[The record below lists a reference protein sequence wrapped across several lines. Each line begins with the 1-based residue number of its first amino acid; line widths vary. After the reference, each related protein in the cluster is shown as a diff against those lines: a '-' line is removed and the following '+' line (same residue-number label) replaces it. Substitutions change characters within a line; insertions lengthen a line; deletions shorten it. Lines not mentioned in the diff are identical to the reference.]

1 MINIEVRQHDNY
13 SVEFKSG
20 ISITKK
26 NSKEDM
32 SEFMINTWIFVP
44 DSLDINSDTYTKGQF
59 YRDVKTNLRLIT
71 PIYALNELLIEGRGP
86 FRRLHDA
93 VDKLFQDPSSEEL
106 TENFSYQVKMLVCVV
121 KSALR
126 REVGFICESA
136 ENEESDIVLLTQN
149 YIKNITA
156 VRDMYRS
163 YQESVD
169 DTVLNAEHRQMFAF
183 GDEFLG
189 NVIEQHTFELLR
201 RLKKHSAYS
210 SLKSHLYQLIKE
222 EMDYKKSRG
231 FMLLDK
237 NDEKKNSLVI
247 SQRNILKKIMESD
260 LFLHVIRKKDGAF
273 AKQVYYGVAAAV
285 AMIFATVI
293 SFVATL
299 RFGNFTTDLF
309 IILVISYVFKDR
321 IKDVMRYYFT
331 SNMSKKYFDNKLKL
345 SIRNQEI
352 GFIKESFD
360 FVQESKLPEEIRS
373 LRNRLPL
380 IEAENKV
387 YGEKI
392 IRYRKW
398 VSLSHKEIER
408 YKEYHLTGINDITRF
423 NLMQYI
429 QKMDNPTI
437 PLYDLNEF
445 EGYETFEG
453 VKVYALYFVLKC
465 VSDTNEYNRKYRV
478 LFNRTGITD
487 IKELD

>member
-1 MINIEVRQHDNY
+1 MIDIEVRQHDNY

-20 ISITKK
+20 ISITNKE
-26 NSKEDM
+26 SKEDT

-44 DSLDINSDTYTKGQF
+44 DSLDINSDTYSKGQF

-71 PIYALNELLIEGRGP
+71 PIYSLSELLTEGRGP

-93 VDKLFQDPSSEEL
+93 VDKLFLDPNSEEL
-106 TENFSYQVKMLVCVV
+106 TENFSYQIKMLMCIL

-126 REVGFICESA
+126 REVNAICKSQRDE
-136 ENEESDIVLLTQN
+136 DILSGVSK
-149 YIKNITA
+149 YVDNI
-156 VRDMYRS
+156 VRIRNQYRG
-163 YQESVD
+163 YQESINE
-169 DTVLNAEHRQMFAF
+169 TVLKSEHRQWFAF

-189 NVIEQHTFELLR
+189 NIIEQHAFLLLR
-201 RLKKHSAYS
+201 QLKDSSAYS
-210 SLKSHLYQLIKE
+210 SVKPIVTYLINE
-222 EMDYKKSRG
+222 ELDYKRSRG
-231 FMLLDK
+231 FMLLNRK
-237 NDEKKNSLVI
+237 DEKKNSLVI

-260 LFLHVIRKKDGAF
+260 LFLHVIIKKDGAL
-273 AKQVYYGVAAAV
+273 AKQVYYGIAAAV

-293 SFVATL
+293 SFVATQ

-309 IILVISYVFKDR
+309 VILVISYVFKDR
-321 IKDVMRYYFT
+321 IKDIMRYYFT
-331 SNMSKKYFDNKLKL
+331 SNLSKKYFDNKLNL

-352 GFIKESFD
+352 GFIKEAFD
-360 FVQESKLPEEIRS
+360 FVDEAKLSEDIRT

-380 IEAENKV
+380 VEAENRV

-392 IRYRKW
+392 IRYRKC
-398 VSLSHKEIER
+398 VSLSAKELER

-453 VKVYALYFVLKC
+453 VKVYSLYFILKC
-465 VSDTNEYNRKYRV
+465 VSDTNEYNKKYRI

-487 IKELD
+487 IQELG